1 LIPIYLFSFSRL
13 NKLLPAPPAAAPLK
27 KGGTNILYKKSKG
40 GVRNNLTKGGEIMI
54 TKRLLIL
61 LVAIVFT
68 LSVAG
73 LSFSAQEVKGTVT
86 KIEGSR
92 LTIMDD
98 VGKEKIVKVKDQ
110 ESLKEI
116 KVGDRVSIKDGM
128 LTKEAVESSKPY
140 QSPK

>member
-1 LIPIYLFSFSRL
+1 
-13 NKLLPAPPAAAPLK
+13 
-27 KGGTNILYKKSKG
+27 
-40 GVRNNLTKGGEIMI
+40 MI

-86 KIEGSR
+86 KIEGSK

-116 KVGDRVSIKDGM
+116 KLGDRVSIKDGM

>member
-1 LIPIYLFSFSRL
+1 
-13 NKLLPAPPAAAPLK
+13 
-27 KGGTNILYKKSKG
+27 
-40 GVRNNLTKGGEIMI
+40 MI

-73 LSFSAQEVKGTVT
+73 LSFSAQEAKGTVT
-86 KIEGSR
+86 KIEGSK
-92 LTIMDD
+92 LTIMDN

-116 KVGDRVSIKDGM
+116 TLGDRVSVKDGM
-128 LTKEAVESSKPY
+128 LTKETVESPKPY
-140 QSPK
+140 HSPK

>member
-1 LIPIYLFSFSRL
+1 
-13 NKLLPAPPAAAPLK
+13 
-27 KGGTNILYKKSKG
+27 
-40 GVRNNLTKGGEIMI
+40 MI

-61 LVAIVFT
+61 LVAVVFT

-86 KIEGSR
+86 KIEGSK

-98 VGKEKIVKVKDQ
+98 VGKEKIVRVKNQ

-116 KVGDRVSIKDGM
+116 KLGDRVSIKDGM
-128 LTKEAVESSKPY
+128 LAKEAVESPKPAPMIPSK
-140 QSPK
+140 

>member
-1 LIPIYLFSFSRL
+1 
-13 NKLLPAPPAAAPLK
+13 
-27 KGGTNILYKKSKG
+27 
-40 GVRNNLTKGGEIMI
+40 MI

-73 LSFSAQEVKGTVT
+73 LSFSAQEAKGIVT
-86 KIEGSR
+86 KIEGSK

-98 VGKEKIVKVKDQ
+98 VGKEKIVKIKDQ

-116 KVGDRVSIKDGM
+116 TLGDRVSVTDGM
-128 LTKEAVESSKPY
+128 LTKETVK
-140 QSPK
+140 SPKPAIAPSN

>member
-1 LIPIYLFSFSRL
+1 
-13 NKLLPAPPAAAPLK
+13 
-27 KGGTNILYKKSKG
+27 
-40 GVRNNLTKGGEIMI
+40 MI

-68 LSVAG
+68 ISVAG
-73 LSFSAQEVKGTVT
+73 PSFSAQEVKGTVT
-86 KIEGSR
+86 KIEGSK

-116 KVGDRVSIKDGM
+116 TLGDRVSIKDGM
-128 LTKEAVESSKPY
+128 LTKETVASPKPY

>member
-1 LIPIYLFSFSRL
+1 
-13 NKLLPAPPAAAPLK
+13 
-27 KGGTNILYKKSKG
+27 
-40 GVRNNLTKGGEIMI
+40 MI

-73 LSFSAQEVKGTVT
+73 ISFSAQEAKGIVT
-86 KIEGSR
+86 KIEGSK

-116 KVGDRVSIKDGM
+116 TLGDRVSIKDGM
-128 LTKEAVESSKPY
+128 LTKEAAKSSEPY

>member
-1 LIPIYLFSFSRL
+1 MT
-13 NKLLPAPPAAAPLK
+13 A
-27 KGGTNILYKKSKG
+27 
-40 GVRNNLTKGGEIMI
+40 
-54 TKRLLIL
+54 KRLFIL

-73 LSFSAQEVKGTVT
+73 LSFSAQEAKGIVT

-92 LTIMDD
+92 LTITDEM
-98 VGKEKIVKVKDQ
+98 GKEKIVKVRNE

-116 KVGDRVSIKDGM
+116 KVGDSVSIKDGM
-128 LTKEAVESSKPY
+128 LTKEAAESPKPY